1 MSKFVSP
8 SHVTAEKGVIAFAN
22 YCVNHSP
29 VILWRE
35 ETKHDYGV
43 DGEIEITEI
52 TKAGKIEATSKV
64 VKVQLKSTKMKS
76 YIAKETGTSF
86 EFLANRN
93 DMKYWEN
100 HSLPVILVVYF
111 ENEKVLYAKK
121 IEKGQVLKNRKT
133 HRILF
138 DKQKDLLTGK
148 PNMAEVTGQEFI
160 SRINYGKGENLHFNL
175 FEVSLPPLIY
185 KYQSKFTDPH
195 DIFRVIKEHDL
206 YPTPEFSLESNNLYY
221 LDRLERYNKTLRENI
236 LESLDV
242 TKIKMEEF
250 VKSGQV
256 ARNTVVRIVNQY
268 LRSQLRHKQ
277 IYFDKHFK
285 RYYFAKVNDHPLES
299 KVRENA
305 VTDVYRKE
313 VSKGK
318 SGRKDARM
326 VVSKYTYYESTSF
339 YKHLAFEVHF
349 EWIEGK
355 LYVIIDP
362 KYLYTEDGSVPLF
375 DKKRITKL
383 TNRLKQSERNTQFLN
398 HIYFLRNFISRG
410 RLELFFEDQKNKLQI
425 LGFETIRAPFSIVES
440 RSASKIK
447 AIENTGQTTLFDE
460 T

>member
-22 YCVNHSP
+22 YCVNHNP

-43 DGEIEITEI
+43 DGEIEL
-52 TKAGKIEATSKV
+52 TKVTKTGKTEATSKV
-64 VKVQLKSTKMKS
+64 VKVQLKSTKRKS
-76 YIAKETGTSF
+76 YIAKETNTSF
-86 EFLANRN
+86 EFLANIN
-93 DMKYWEN
+93 DIKYWQD

-111 ENEKVLYAKK
+111 ENEEVLYAKK
-121 IEKGQVLKNRKT
+121 IDKGQVLKNRKT

-138 DKQKDLLTGK
+138 NKQKDLLTGK

-160 SRINYGKGENLHFNL
+160 SRINYGTSENLHFNF
-175 FEVSLPPLIY
+175 FEVYLPPYIY
-185 KYQSKFTDPH
+185 KYQCKFTDPQ
-195 DIFRVIKEHDL
+195 DIFGVVKEHDL
-206 YPTPEFSLESNNLYY
+206 YPTPEFSLESNTLYY

-236 LESLDV
+236 LEIQGV

-250 VKSGQV
+250 IKSGQV
-256 ARNTVVRIVNQY
+256 AKNTVVRIVNTY
-268 LRSQLRHKQ
+268 LRRHLRHKQ

-285 RYYFAKVNDHPLES
+285 RYYFAKVNDQPLES

-313 VSKGK
+313 VSQGK
-318 SGRKDARM
+318 SGRKDPRI
-326 VVSKYTYYESTSF
+326 VVGKYTYYESSSF
-339 YKHLAFEVHF
+339 YKHLAFEIHF
-349 EWIEGK
+349 EWIEDK
-355 LYVIIDP
+355 PYVIIDP
-362 KYLYTEDGSVPLF
+362 KYLYTEDGTIPLL

-410 RLELFFEDQKNKLQI
+410 PLELFYENEKNKLQV

-440 RSASKIK
+440 RSNPKIK
-447 AIENTGQTTLFDE
+447 EIDHTGQRTLFDE